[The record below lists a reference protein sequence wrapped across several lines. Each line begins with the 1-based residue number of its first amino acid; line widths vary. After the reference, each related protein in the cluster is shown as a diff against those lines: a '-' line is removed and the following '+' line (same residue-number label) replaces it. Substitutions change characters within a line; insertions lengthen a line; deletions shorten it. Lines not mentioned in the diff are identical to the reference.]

1 LTTAHQNPSGWP
13 CGFWRFS
20 SATPPDIARCMTQ
33 ELVQFLEGQG
43 GRARMARGYLAQEIE
58 VVSNEDREVPS
69 EGRPVKPYGM
79 GGAFPRTRPDLEAR
93 ARMANVLCRSEDNRP
108 PAPYC

>member
-1 LTTAHQNPSGWP
+1 
-13 CGFWRFS
+13 
-20 SATPPDIARCMTQ
+20 MTQ

-69 EGRPVKPYGM
+69 EGRLVNALR
-79 GGAFPRTRPDLEAR
+79 GGRRVPTHACPISKHEREWPMYCAGRKTIALQRLI
-93 ARMANVLCRSEDNRP
+93 ANG
-108 PAPYC
+108 PACI